1 MLQAGIVI
9 FIKIKM
15 TKALKILDM
24 WLQYYTSTAL
34 HDMLLYS
41 INLTQNSF
49 IVLKT
54 KRPAFL
60 LKSVSILQDNSCKKY
75 TIEKFCL

>member
-24 WLQYYTSTAL
+24 WLQCYTTL

-60 LKSVSILQDNSCKKY
+60 LKSVSILQDNSCMKY